1 MSKYCQVYFAAPLP
15 REDVTEWANQEAQ
28 WTKGLHNPVEQ
39 PSWKHGYVI
48 YLKIFYKIRSK
59 WEQATDPK
67 NCSSCMEIEQV
78 CVVFLMSV
86 FALNYLKVFD
96 NSVVF
101 LLVCLLSLTRRM
113 MLFLLLVNIPA
124 VKERCQN
131 QE

>member
-1 MSKYCQVYFAAPLP
+1 
-15 REDVTEWANQEAQ
+15 
-28 WTKGLHNPVEQ
+28 
-39 PSWKHGYVI
+39 
-48 YLKIFYKIRSK
+48 
-59 WEQATDPK
+59 
-67 NCSSCMEIEQV
+67 MEIEQV
-78 CVVFLMSV
+78 RVVFLMLV